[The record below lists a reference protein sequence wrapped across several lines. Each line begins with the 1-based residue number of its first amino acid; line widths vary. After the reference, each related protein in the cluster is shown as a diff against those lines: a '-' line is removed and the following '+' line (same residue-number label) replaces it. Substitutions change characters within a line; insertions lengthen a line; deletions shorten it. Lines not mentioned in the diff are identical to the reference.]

1 MLDTKY
7 RPNGYGD
14 VLGQESSIKI
24 LRGIVREGKAY
35 HQSYLFAG
43 PYGSGK
49 TTLAR
54 ILARAMLCHCPT
66 SEGDP
71 CDTCNSCLSILKN
84 GTSDAFVEVDA
95 ATNSGKGDIKAI
107 LESID
112 YATFGGSRR
121 LYLFDESHQLSRD
134 ALDALLKPMEENIQG
149 SPDKRLVCIFCTTE
163 PEKMRATV
171 LSRCAPAFIIKPVT
185 PEIIATR
192 LAWVCDQE
200 GIEYEASTLPL
211 IAQMTEC
218 HIRDALKSIEGVS
231 TLGKLDKE
239 NVGKFLHLDVHDH
252 LLSAMTFALAGDPV
266 QAMDMA
272 ARVCDRMSP
281 GLVYKRLAEVALLAY
296 RASLSESTPI
306 PVYWDRQ
313 KLEAMK
319 VYGVALLRMAEVF
332 AKAPQH
338 ATAAILAC
346 DVAIAS
352 NMARG
357 TYTQT
362 VQVPPTFQT
371 STAPVN
377 PVTPTPDQKTAPEK
391 SAFLTG
397 GMVYIDKRG
406 VGKGKSPSQTMD
418 LSKEA
423 FQEVLGK
430 HVAALQNSG

>member
-1 MLDTKY
+1 MSFDTKY
-7 RPNGYGD
+7 RPQGYDD
-14 VLGQESSIKI
+14 VLGQEASVKI

-43 PYGSGK
+43 AYGSGK
-49 TTLAR
+49 TTLSR
-54 ILARAMLCHCPT
+54 ILARAMLCHSPT
-66 SEGDP
+66 SDGDP
-71 CDTCNSCLSILKN
+71 CDNCISCESILKN
-84 GTSDAFVEVDA
+84 GSSDAFIEVDA
-95 ATNSGKGDIKAI
+95 ATNSGKSDIKSI

-171 LSRCAPAFIIKPVT
+171 LSRCAPAFVIKPVT

-192 LAWVCDQE
+192 LAWVCEQE
-200 GIEYEASTLPL
+200 GIEYDPEVLPL

-218 HIRDALKSIEGVS
+218 HIRDALKAIEGVAM
-231 TLGKLDKE
+231 TGKLDKD

-252 LLSAMTFALAGDPV
+252 ILSALSFALAGDPV

-296 RASLSESTPI
+296 RFSLSDTVPI
-306 PVYWDRQ
+306 PMYWDRE
-313 KLEAMK
+313 KMTTLTTF
-319 VYGVALLRMAEVF
+319 GVDLLRMAEVF

-338 ATAAILAC
+338 ATSSILAC
-346 DVAIAS
+346 DVAVAS

-357 TYTQT
+357 TYAPA
-362 VQVPPTFQT
+362 V
-371 STAPVN
+371 SSAPVLVSN
-377 PVTPTPDQKTAPEK
+377 VAPSAVSTPFQKPAPVKNTYMTP
-391 SAFLTG
+391 G
-397 GMVYIDKRG
+397 NVYIDPRG
-406 VGKGKSPSQTMD
+406 VGKGKSASQTMD